1 MSAFS
6 SLCRPAASAEEK
18 RRVSAVSFGHGADL
32 AVTIFRSD
40 ANADALNYRQALTA
54 KHCGNSEARAG
65 VLNFRQAMTAKR
77 SCTKVLR
84 AEPTKHYGNSEAR
97 LAYAGDLAL
106 VSQLT
111 EADTAD
117 AVVAQVSVGAAA
129 DLAAIV
135 LTSRELRRSLL
146 LENHR
151 FLCHNCTPP

>member
-6 SLCRPAASAEEK
+6 SLCRQAASAEEK
-18 RRVSAVSFGHGADL
+18 RRVSAVFSGHGADL
-32 AVTIFRSD
+32 AVTIFRS
-40 ANADALNYRQALTA
+40 
-54 KHCGNSEARAG
+54 EAGAG
-65 VLNFRQAMTAKR
+65 ALNFRQAMAAKR

-97 LAYAGDLAL
+97 LAHAGDLAL

-129 DLAAIV
+129 DLAAVV
-135 LTSRELRRSLL
+135 LTSRELCRSLL